1 MEKYVNIIMQRKDR
15 EEFISCFEILK
26 EAFKD
31 KKTLVIINAVGIS
44 LDKKI
49 EFLVSLSNTNKKEI
63 INFLKV
69 LGVKNKLDKV
79 PVVYDGLVKKLA
91 LENNIYYA
99 DIYSKEKI
107 SDNDI
112 LKHEKELSNYF
123 KKEIKLK
130 NIIHDKNEIKIY
142 IEDLGYEI
150 IVSETSLKDK
160 IKQHIMKAI

>member
-1 MEKYVNIIMQRKDR
+1 MEKYVDIIIKRNDR
-15 EEFISCFEILK
+15 EEFVKSLEILT

-31 KKTLVIINAVGIS
+31 TRTLVLIGAVGIS

-49 EFLVSLSNTNKKEI
+49 EFLISVCNINKKEI
-63 INFLKV
+63 INLLKV
-69 LGVKNKLDKV
+69 LGINSKLDKI
-79 PVVYDGLVKKLA
+79 PSLYNRLLRKIA

-99 DIYSKEKI
+99 DIYSKDKI

-112 LKHEKELSNYF
+112 SKHEKELSNYF
-123 KKEIKLK
+123 KKDIKLR
-130 NIIHDKNEIKIY
+130 NVLHDKNEIKIY

-150 IVSETSLKDK
+150 IVSELSLKDK